1 MARRTRTLTPDR
13 SVRHLFG
20 AEARRLREQA
30 NMSLEQLADVV
41 NFSKSH
47 LARIEL
53 AEYMPPPDLP
63 ARLDAAFDTDG
74 LFGRL
79 YSIARRE
86 VHPDKYRRR
95 MELEARAR
103 IIEEYA
109 GHIVPGIVQ
118 TEAYAR
124 ALFLAS
130 NPKATADAIEE
141 RVAARMSRQ
150 EVLRSSPAP
159 DVSIILDE
167 AVIRRP
173 VGGPDVMRAQLS
185 LLIDMVDTP
194 TSVVQVLPFAHGEH
208 GLLGG
213 TLTLMT
219 LDDDTRV
226 AYEESIDTGQLLEDP
241 ESVSTRHRAYDL
253 LRAYALSPLQT
264 VAFIRSAME
273 TLPS

>member
-1 MARRTRTLTPDR
+1 
-13 SVRHLFG
+13 
-20 AEARRLREQA
+20 
-30 NMSLEQLADVV
+30 MSLEQLADVV